1 MNSLRRMIYFARPY
15 KWVII
20 IGLFTVVL
28 PVAMELVVPR
38 LLQNVIDQGIEQN
51 DMQAIWRGSMTML
64 VAALIGTIA
73 TLGQGVC
80 RAQLSQ
86 GLAFDLRNSLFRHIQ
101 SFSFADLDEMQTG
114 QLMTRISSDVDVV
127 RMFSSAGLSLL
138 IRALMMIIGSLIMMF
153 LLDVRLSMIMVV
165 LLPIAGLLIWVVMRV
180 AQPMFVIV
188 QRKLSALNTIVQENL
203 AGARVVK
210 AYAREPFEIERFE
223 ERNDEYMNE
232 HIRVG
237 RLMAIALPILLVLTN
252 IGMVA
257 VILIGGTDVID
268 GRLSIGEL
276 VAFNS
281 YLMIAM
287 APVLLLGNI
296 LTMMSRAEA
305 SAQRVWNV
313 LDTEPSIQDKPVVK
327 NDEAMKGRVVFENVS
342 FVYNGPSKNGKPN
355 AKSGVRG
362 AVTNGDGPV
371 IGGGHEDVLHGV
383 SFAVDPGQRVALLG
397 ATGSGKSTLVN
408 LLPRYYD
415 ATDGTVFIDGT
426 DVRDWKNE
434 ELRSQVGM
442 VLQETTLFSGTVSEN
457 IAYGRP
463 DASMD
468 EIVAAAKAAQA
479 HDFIMALPAGY
490 GSMVEAR
497 GANFSGGQ
505 KQRIAIARALL
516 ISPSILVLDDCTSA
530 VDLETEYKI
539 QLALDGLMA
548 DRTTFIIAQRIS
560 SVLSA
565 DQIFVLEKGEIAAHG
580 THAELLES
588 SPIYQDIYTSQLGAY

>member
-1 MNSLRRMIYFARPY
+1 MTQFARPY
-15 KWVII
+15 KWVVI
-20 IGLFTVVL
+20 IGFFTVVL
-28 PVAMELVVPR
+28 PVLMELVVPR
-38 LLQNVIDQGIEQN
+38 LLQVIIDQGIEEQN
-51 DMQAIWRGSMTML
+51 MQVIWRGSMTML
-64 VAALIGTIA
+64 AAAFIGTIA

-86 GLAFDLRNSLFRHIQ
+86 GMAYDMRSSLFRHIQ
-101 SFSFADLDEMQTG
+101 SFSFANLDEMQTG

-138 IRALMMIIGSLIMMF
+138 IRALLMIIGSLVMMF
-153 LLDVRLSMIMVV
+153 LLDVRLSMIMVI
-165 LLPIAGLLIWVVMRV
+165 LLPIAMLLIWIVMRL

-223 ERNDEYMNE
+223 TRNDEYMNE
-232 HIRVG
+232 HIKVG
-237 RLMAIALPILLVLTN
+237 RLMAVAMPILLVLTN

-257 VILIGGTDVID
+257 VILWGGVDVID

-287 APVLLLGNI
+287 APLLLLGNI

-305 SAQRVWNV
+305 SAGRVWEV
-313 LDTEPSIQDKPVVK
+313 LDTEPAIQNKAVIE
-327 NDEAMKGRVVFENVS
+327 NDRPMKGRVQFDNVEFAYSGPPKKQANS
-342 FVYNGPSKNGKPN
+342 FDNGSVNGNDP
-355 AKSGVRG
+355 
-362 AVTNGDGPV
+362 T
-371 IGGGHEDVLHGV
+371 IGGEHEDVLHGV

-415 ATDGTVFIDGT
+415 VHGGSISIDGV

-434 ELRSQVGM
+434 DLRAQVGM
-442 VLQETTLFSGTVSEN
+442 VLQETTLFSGTVREN
-457 IAYGRP
+457 IAYGRS
-463 DASMD
+463 DASID
-468 EIVAAAKAAQA
+468 EVVAAAKAAQA
-479 HDFIMALPAGY
+479 HDFIMTLPDGY
-490 GSMVEAR
+490 ESQVEAR

-516 ISPSILVLDDCTSA
+516 TDPSILVLDDCTSS

-539 QLALDGLMA
+539 QQALDTLMV

-565 DQIFVLEKGEIAAHG
+565 DQIFVLDEGRIVAHG
-580 THAELLES
+580 AHAELLES
-588 SPIYQDIYTSQLGAY
+588 SPIYHDIFTSQLGTY